1 MRPHARILAAAI
13 LCLLAPLAA
22 VAQESPRIA
31 ALREREAAGDWA
43 ALSRFWSEVDK
54 QGTPLVE
61 SINQENV
68 LVTFLWRGGDKTKG
82 VVVLGSVANKA
93 PMERI
98 AGTDVWFR
106 SVVVRRDARFTYRL
120 APNADPKAD
129 AFPSA
134 RWDPRNRKPFPKSDP
149 LLSLAEMPDA
159 PSQTWVAKRPDVA
172 AGKLTVEEPIRSK
185 ALGGK
190 REMRVYT
197 PAGYS
202 AEAEPYRLLIVP
214 DGLAYTTL
222 IPLPV
227 ILDNLIAAGEIPP
240 VVAVLIDRL
249 DSANRDSDLSCNKA
263 YARFLAEEVLP
274 WVRQKYRVTA
284 DPAGTVLAGSS
295 RGGLAAACAAIEHPE
310 LFGNVL
316 SQSGSFVWPE
326 KEPEP
331 EWVRRHLEASLKLPL
346 RFYLD
351 VGLLEVWPTND
362 GKGASLLDANR
373 RLRDV
378 LQSKGYVVRYAE
390 YSGGHGH
397 ANWQGTISEGLKALL
412 GKPREGGSVPP
423 PSAGLPA
430 RNGNP
435 GP

>member
-1 MRPHARILAAAI
+1 MTPYLRIFAI
-13 LCLLAPLAA
+13 LCLLWPLAA
-22 VAQESPRIA
+22 FPQESPRIA
-31 ALREREAAGDWA
+31 ALRQKAAAGEWA

-61 SINQENV
+61 PIDRENV

-98 AGTDVWFR
+98 PGTDVWFK
-106 SVVVRRDARFTYRL
+106 SIAVRKDARFTYRL

-129 AFPSA
+129 SFPSA
-134 RWDPRNRKPFPKSDP
+134 RWDQRNKKPFPASDP

-159 PSQTWVAKRPDVA
+159 PSQPWVVKRPDVA
-172 AGKLTVEEPIRSK
+172 AGKVTVEEPIRSK

-190 REMRVYT
+190 REVRVYA
-197 PAGYS
+197 PANYT
-202 AEAEPYRLLIVP
+202 AEGEPYRLLIVP

-249 DSANRDSDLSCNKA
+249 DSANRESDLSCNKA
-263 YARFLAEEVLP
+263 YAQFLAEEVLP
-274 WVRQKYRVTA
+274 WVRQKYRVTT

-316 SQSGSFVWPE
+316 SQSGSFVWSE
-326 KEPEP
+326 KDSEP
-331 EWVRRHLEASLKLPL
+331 EWVRRHLEASPKLPI

-351 VGLLEVWPTND
+351 VGLMEVWPTND

-397 ANWQGTISEGLKALL
+397 ANWQGTISDGLKELL
-412 GKPREGGSVPP
+412 GKKGETPVAPGQSPETP
-423 PSAGLPA
+423 PSTPY
-430 RNGNP
+430 P
-435 GP
+435 

>member
-1 MRPHARILAAAI
+1 MRPYPKIFAAA
-13 LCLLAPLAA
+13 LLLWPLAA
-22 VAQESPRIA
+22 LAQESPRIA
-31 ALREREAAGDWA
+31 ALRQKAAAGEWA

-61 SINQENV
+61 PIDRENV

-98 AGTDVWFR
+98 PGTDVWFR
-106 SVVVRRDARFTYRL
+106 SVVVRKDARFTYRL

-129 AFPSA
+129 GFPSA
-134 RWDPRNRKPFPKSDP
+134 RWDPRNKKPFPASDP

-159 PSQTWVAKRPDVA
+159 LPQPWVAKRPDVA
-172 AGKLTVEEPIRSK
+172 AGKVTVEEPIRSK

-197 PAGYS
+197 PAGYT
-202 AEAEPYRLLIVP
+202 AEGEPYRLLIVS

-249 DSANRDSDLSCNKA
+249 DSAHRESDLSCNKA
-263 YARFLAEEVLP
+263 YAQFLAEEVLP

-284 DPAGTVLAGSS
+284 GPAGTVLAGSS

-310 LFGNVL
+310 IFGNVL

-331 EWVRRHLEASLKLPL
+331 EWVRRHLEASPKLPL

-351 VGLLEVWPTND
+351 VGLMEIWPTND

-390 YSGGHGH
+390 YSGGHSY
-397 ANWQGTISEGLKALL
+397 ASWQGTISDGLKALL
-412 GKPREGGSVPP
+412 GKPGSG
-423 PSAGLPA
+423 SSG
-430 RNGNP
+430 
-435 GP
+435 

>member
-1 MRPHARILAAAI
+1 MRPRSRIFAASLVLA
-13 LCLLAPLAA
+13 LTPLAA
-22 VAQESPRIA
+22 IAQESPRIA
-31 ALREREAAGDWA
+31 ALREKAAAGEWA

-61 SINQENV
+61 SINKESV

-82 VVVLGSVANKA
+82 AVVLGSVANKA
-93 PMERI
+93 PMERV
-98 AGTDVWFR
+98 AGTDVWFH
-106 SVVVRRDARFTYRL
+106 SVPVRRDARFTYRL

-129 AFPSA
+129 SFPTA
-134 RWDPRNRKPFPKSDP
+134 RIDPRNKKPFPTSAP

-159 PSQTWVAKRPDVA
+159 PAQTWVAKRPEVT
-172 AGKLTVEEPIRSK
+172 AGKVTEEEPIRSK
-185 ALGGK
+185 AVGGK
-190 REMRVYT
+190 REIRVYT
-197 PAGYS
+197 PPGYA
-202 AEAEPYRLLIVP
+202 AEGEPYRLLIVS

-240 VVAVLIDRL
+240 VVAVLVDRM
-249 DSANRDSDLSCNKA
+249 DTEHRESDLSCNKA
-263 YARFLAEEVLP
+263 YARFLAEEVVP
-274 WVRQKYRVTA
+274 WARKKYHVTT

-316 SQSGSFVWPE
+316 AQSGSFVWPE

-331 EWVRRHLEASLKLPL
+331 EWVRRHLEASPKLPI

-351 VGLLEVWPTND
+351 VGQMETWPTND

-378 LQSKGYVVRYAE
+378 LQSKGYVVRYTE

-397 ANWQGTISEGLKALL
+397 ANWRGTISEGLVGLL
-412 GKPREGGSVPP
+412 GKKAGGATPP
-423 PSAGLPA
+423 DPSASPQ
-430 RNGNP
+430 P
-435 GP
+435 GD

>member
-1 MRPHARILAAAI
+1 MRPCFRIFAAA
-13 LCLLAPLAA
+13 LCLLALAP
-22 VAQESPRIA
+22 VDGLAQESPRIA
-31 ALREREAAGDWA
+31 ALREKAAAGEWA

-61 SINQENV
+61 PIDRENV

-82 VVVLGSVANKA
+82 VVILGSVANKS
-93 PMERI
+93 PMERV
-98 AGTDVWFR
+98 AGTDVWFH
-106 SVVVRRDARFTYRL
+106 SLPVRRDARFTYRL

-129 AFPSA
+129 GFPTA
-134 RWDPRNRKPFPKSDP
+134 RIDPRNKKPFPASAP

-159 PSQTWVAKRPDVA
+159 PAQPWVAKRPEVA
-172 AGKLTVEEPIRSK
+172 AGKVAEEEPIRSA

-190 REMRVYT
+190 REMRVYM
-197 PAGYS
+197 PPGYA
-202 AEAEPYRLLIVP
+202 AEGEPYRLLIVP
-214 DGLAYTTL
+214 DGLVYTTL

-240 VVAVLIDRL
+240 VVAVLVDRL
-249 DSANRDSDLSCNKA
+249 DVEHRERDLSCNKA

-274 WVRQKYRVTA
+274 WVRKKYHVTT

-295 RGGLAAACAAIEHPE
+295 RGGLAAACAAIEHPG

-316 SQSGSFVWPE
+316 AQSGSFVWPE
-326 KEPEP
+326 TEPQP
-331 EWVRRHLEASLKLPL
+331 EWVRRHLEASPKLPL

-351 VGLLEVWPTND
+351 VGLMEVWPTND

-378 LQSKGYVVRYAE
+378 LQAKGYSIRYAE

-397 ANWQGTISEGLKALL
+397 ANWRGTISEGLVALL
-412 GKPREGGSVPP
+412 GKKGGGATPP
-423 PSAGLPA
+423 DPSASPPA
-430 RNGNP
+430 RR
-435 GP
+435 